1 MALSSAPRM
10 VDLLTVVLVF
20 FMVAFEQLSRRAAN
34 RLRLSLVNEAG

>member
-20 FMVAFEQLSRRAAN
+20 LHGRVRATVAAAAVSACHSRTKRA
-34 RLRLSLVNEAG
+34 